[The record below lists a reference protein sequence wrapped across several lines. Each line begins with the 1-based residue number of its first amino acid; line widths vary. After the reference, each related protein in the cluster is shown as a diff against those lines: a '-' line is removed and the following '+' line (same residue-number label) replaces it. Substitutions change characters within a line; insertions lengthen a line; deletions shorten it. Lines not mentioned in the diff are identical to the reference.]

1 MKSFFLSKKKVLK
14 LKILYNV
21 KTFLTSFQIII
32 YFYFLY
38 EKISFIIW
46 ETMSI
51 NINMVLAVPSSCNSA
66 STKL

>member
-38 EKISFIIW
+38 EKISYNLGNDVYQYKYG
-46 ETMSI
+46 SR
-51 NINMVLAVPSSCNSA
+51 SA
-66 STKL
+66 IFL